1 MADRA
6 DFFIKNHLTDDINAA
21 RKLPDGTSDLAVVI
35 ATGEEEQI
43 HLPGPEVHLHIDAP
57 QGLDIK
63 DCPFNVKSDV
73 DLAVSHSRSGAH
85 WTVQVVSSEL
95 PPDTPLSANVS
106 VGEPGPG

>member
-21 RKLPDGTSDLAVVI
+21 RKLPDGTSDWAVVI
-35 ATGEEEQI
+35 TTGNEEQV
-43 HLPGPEVHLHIDAP
+43 HLAGPEVLLRIDAP
-57 QGLDIK
+57 EGLDTK

-73 DLAVSHSRSGAH
+73 DLAVSHSRSGSN
-85 WTVQVVSSEL
+85 WTLQVVSSEL